1 MSTIHQHLDA
11 TRWSRIAAAL
21 PEQRERRTT
30 AETEPTPREL
40 EQHERMEAAFGPAL
54 STEETLALLQE
65 SAGPILEAKVAQA
78 ADLEEEEPL
87 QAKAAETGPRG
98 GLPEAL
104 RSGIEALSGMDLSDV
119 QVHADSPAPAALQ
132 AQAFAR
138 GNEIHLAPGQHQHL
152 AHEAWHV
159 VQQRQGRVP
168 ATGTA
173 ANGTPINDDAALE
186 AEADRMAREGLERS

>member
-40 EQHERMEAAFGPAL
+40 EERDRMEAAFGPAL
-54 STEETLALLQE
+54 TAAQTLALLQD
-65 SAGPILEAKVAQA
+65 AGPGPEAKIAQA
-78 ADLEEEEPL
+78 SDLEEEEPL
-87 QAKAAETGPRG
+87 QAKGAETGPRG
-98 GLPEAL
+98 GLPAAL

-138 GNEIHLAPGQHQHL
+138 GNEIHLAPGQHEHL

-173 ANGTPINDDAALE
+173 ANGTPINDDPALE
-186 AEADRMAREGLERS
+186 AEADRMGREGLERS